1 MTPDTWC
8 ASMTNHISL
17 RLAWHDNGW
26 NGRVCNNPQ
35 NNAKYCAGNMSLLSP
50 RIQKLIDVELEQ
62 KYKNSKVGELYKK
75 EKYVPP
81 CWWSINLSGETD
93 FELEDPHPYAY
104 SNKKFGADF
113 KRRVPAL
120 KLTVKK
126 TAAWTWNFKLS
137 FNRSKND
144 AQKYRPEPLVRK
156 MVKEYIEQMKSG
168 GSIVFFY
175 ANYSNPVAGY
185 TGNDDRYVL
194 LGAGLIKNVGEPE
207 EYSIP
212 EDLLIKVR
220 EGKGMKNFPTIA
232 WQFQVELD
240 PASLILLP
248 YATYLEPLNENLAQ
262 DKSGDLKRL
271 KEVTIPIT
279 ETSLTPKFKW
289 VSKTLSND
297 DALYL
302 LYLLKRAL
310 KKIGEHSLINY
321 AMLEDLK
328 RKVDVLLKEG
338 WDTRGAYPG
347 FATAVRMFLKNDFD
361 HQILDELIPKMQK
374 YISDTYGDTVTFFKA
389 LPNIEKSSQYDEV
402 NRAILILKSSTE
414 EIKFL
419 SQFDLSIAQLE
430 AIKELYNNISLTEIK
445 RNPYIIL
452 EKAKVKSNEEVDQET
467 VDINIY
473 NIDMALI
480 PDFTYANWPATYSAT
495 SPERIRAL
503 ISKILYDA
511 AITDGNSCMLRNEI
525 SDKIKEYPLYYIA
538 DQKGLDLDASKLIGY
553 EKSPLFK
560 ENLFITENIRNQS
573 AVYQLKTIRKIEQ
586 IVEDAAKKMQDK
598 KYELSDKDERY
609 ISEFMNAD
617 HKLFDSRLLDQ
628 NQKKTMDAERR
639 KLYRGVLSQGLFLL
653 SGRAG
658 SGKTSAVVNIIKKFS
673 KDMNGQI
680 FVFTPTGK
688 ANLII
693 KDRLV
698 KAGIQNPNI
707 KVSTI
712 HWFLYNGLRDYF
724 KDYNPSPEARQ
735 KISKLSNLVGKI
747 LSEKLDIEALLEFE
761 RRAKEARF
769 KPKILIIDEA
779 SMVDEV
785 LLAMLF
791 SLVDMDR
798 LEHLIL
804 VGDEKQLAPIG
815 LGRPFI
821 DFLFHMKNRSMESNY
836 IKLESNLRFNPNST
850 LGILSEIFS
859 EDKTPCISEIDST
872 LNKKDSTME
881 LIYFSN
887 RDNLKAKLKSLLIK
901 INGTSKDGKIS
912 ELFSHI
918 FEGDGGAPDLE
929 KVQILTPRR
938 VGEFG
943 SWSINMNIVKNNS
956 MQFENR
962 SKIICEKNIYFTPDG
977 QKGRVLGLANGSIGY
992 IRDGQLYFSELNEL
1006 QREYPNIY
1014 NLRKTLYSKV
1024 FGFELSSSDSDMDLG
1039 YAITIHKAQGSDFDH
1054 VILIISEF
1062 SSFIVRELLYT
1073 AVTRP
1078 KQKLYLLVHE
1088 DLKVELA
1095 NVLTKVYDNSAV
1107 EKLHTMLFEYKTAV
1121 YKPYQVSLKDGK
1133 TIDVR
1138 SKAEALIAEALD
1150 KLDVDFTYEPE
1161 DLLNKYHIRPDFEL
1175 RVGGTKY
1182 YLEHLGLPNNLSY
1195 MTRWKQKFDL
1205 YKQMEMAD
1213 YLITTSENPTKS
1225 AISANIK
1232 QIIDDLMKNTL
1243 VTSTGY
1249 SNHHYYI

>member
-1 MTPDTWC
+1 MIPETWC

-26 NGRVCNNPQ
+26 NGRICNNPQ

-50 RIQKLIDVELEQ
+50 RIQKLINVELEQ
-62 KYKNSKVGELYKK
+62 KYKNSKVVELYKK

-81 CWWSINLSGETD
+81 CWWSINLAGETE
-93 FELEDPHPYAY
+93 FELEDFHPYVY
-104 SNKKFGADF
+104 SNKKFSAEF
-113 KRRVPAL
+113 KEQVPTL

-126 TAAWTWNFKLS
+126 TSAWTWNFKLS
-137 FNRSKND
+137 FGRSKNA
-144 AQKYRPEPLVRK
+144 AQRYQPEPLVRA
-156 MVKEYIEQMKSG
+156 MVKKYVDQMRSSS
-168 GSIVFFY
+168 SIVFFY

-185 TGNDDRYVL
+185 TGNDNKYVL
-194 LGAGLIKNVGEPE
+194 LGAGLVKNVTEPA
-207 EYSIP
+207 EYNIP
-212 EDLLIKVR
+212 EKLLVKVR
-220 EGKGMKNFPTIA
+220 DGRGMGNFPTLA

-302 LYLLKRAL
+302 LYMLKRAL
-310 KKIGEHSLINY
+310 KKIEEHSLINY
-321 AMLEDLK
+321 AMLDDLK
-328 RKVDVLLKEG
+328 RKVNVLLKEG

-361 HQILDELIPKMQK
+361 HQTLDELIPKMQK
-374 YISDTYGDTVTFFKA
+374 YISDNYGNTATFFKV
-389 LPNIEKSSQYDEV
+389 LSNIEKSSQYDEV
-402 NRAILILKSSTE
+402 NRAILILKSSAE

-419 SQFDLSIAQLE
+419 SQFDLSIEQHE
-430 AIKELYNNISLTEIK
+430 AIKELYNDISLTEIK

-525 SDKIKEYPLYYIA
+525 SDKIKEYPLYYIT
-538 DQKGLDLDASKLIGY
+538 DQQGLDLDASKLIGY

-560 ENLFITENIRNQS
+560 ENFFIIEDIRNQS
-573 AVYQLKTIRKIEQ
+573 AVYQLKTMRKIEQ

-598 KYELSDKDERY
+598 KYKLSGEDEEY
-609 ISEFMNAD
+609 ISKFMNAD
-617 HKLFDSRLLDQ
+617 HEVFDSKLLDQ
-628 NQKKTMDAERR
+628 NQKETMDGERR
-639 KLYRGVLSQGLFLL
+639 KLYENVLSQGLFLL
-653 SGRAG
+653 SGKAG

-673 KDMNGQI
+673 KEMNGQI

-693 KDRLV
+693 KDRLA

-724 KDYNPSPEARQ
+724 RGYNPSPEARQ
-735 KISKLSNLVGKI
+735 KIFKLSNLVGKI
-747 LSEKLDIEALLEFE
+747 LSEKLDIEALLDFE
-761 RRAKEARF
+761 QLAQKARF
-769 KPKILIIDEA
+769 RPRVLIIDEA

-815 LGRPFI
+815 LGRPFT
-821 DFLFHMKNRSMESNY
+821 DFLFHMKTCKMESNY
-836 IKLESNLRFNPNST
+836 IKLRSNLRFNPNST
-850 LGILSEIFS
+850 LGVLSEIFS
-859 EDKTPCISEIDST
+859 EDKIPCISEIDSA

-881 LIYFSN
+881 LIYFSD
-887 RDNLKAKLKSLLIK
+887 RDNLKAELKSLLIK
-901 INGTSKDGKIS
+901 INGASKDGTIS
-912 ELFSHI
+912 ELFSRI
-918 FEGDGGAPDLE
+918 FEGGGEAPDLE

-956 MQFENR
+956 MQFEDR

-992 IRDGQLYFSELNEL
+992 ILNGQPHFNELKEL
-1006 QREYPNIY
+1006 QREYRNIY
-1014 NLRKTLYSKV
+1014 NLRKTLYSKI
-1024 FGFELSSSDSDMDLG
+1024 FGSALSSSDSDMDLG

-1088 DLKVELA
+1088 DLKVELG

-1107 EKLHTMLFEYKTAV
+1107 EKLHTKLFEYKTAV
-1121 YKPYQVSLKDGK
+1121 SKPYQVLLKDGK

-1150 KLDVDFTYEPE
+1150 KLDIDFTYEPE
-1161 DLLNKYHIRPDFEL
+1161 DLLNKYHIRPDFEI
-1175 RVGGTKY
+1175 RVSGTKY
-1182 YLEHLGLPNNLSY
+1182 YLEHLGLLNNLSY

-1205 YKQMEMAD
+1205 YKQMGMAD

-1243 VTSTGY
+1243 VASTGY